1 MPRDFSTSLGILA
14 WALFL
19 EDLGVLDHRDTAT
32 LRELALQSDVFA
44 AVLGKLIIHR
54 LVFANHEIGLAVADD
69 AHGPT
74 ALDAFCPTGLTM
86 LFADGVVI
94 DVAHHIDNFAG
105 YFFRSAGVGTV
116 LVFLGDRQRR
126 DRQRCNECRGY
137 CDSPHRRSIVW

>member
-1 MPRDFSTSLGILA
+1 MTGQ
-14 WALFL
+14 LFL
-19 EDLGVLDHRDTAT
+19 NHLGVLDHRDAAT
-32 LRELALQSDVFA
+32 LRELAFQRDVFA
-44 AVLGKLIIHR
+44 AVFGKLIIHW

-74 ALDAFCPTGLTM
+74 AFDAFCPTGLTM

-126 DRQRCNECRGY
+126 DRQRCNECGGY
-137 CDSPHRRSIVW
+137 CDFQNCRFVG